1 MVETWEIE
9 WNSSML
15 EHGRDL
21 GTMEFIFAKG
31 GTVADMNYVMFDVQ
45 DNSWEPLI
53 KAVAER
59 DNSHPDII
67 RKNLPQQPIFGM
79 PNEQFRPAVP
89 AAGTAVAP
97 NPRAVKQANRAMRS
111 AQAGEAVRGG
121 STKVGDLAGAG
132 FYGQAAMQAGKNI
145 FQGMKDRRAARAADT
160 SKEGGMRQRMGNFM
174 GKVGRGISDLRH
186 APQAAM
192 QSFRDS
198 RARSED
204 EARRNALETGLGR
217 GQRQVDDAER
227 RNVPGSQGFD
237 ENMDRARGAIN
248 QQLARDYNIN
258 IPTDSEGNPTMT
270 AQDAMRQEIKDI
282 GARREQP
289 KEGFFAGMKRR
300 GDERRARNQ
309 AEREGAAYAPSNVV
323 PEKEPEPPAM
333 PKAPT
338 PEAERAAD
346 TDIVPKE
353 EEEEFVFNEPQTGTT
368 PQFPRSGQ
376 SVEEYINENREGP
389 ETGTPPQD
397 AGQPMKVEPETATA
411 TEPTFGQRFAG
422 DAGMKLGATA
432 GDRVAGGLDKVY
444 AQHQKTP
451 FANYEDAMQAMLQG
465 GVGTEGMTAA
475 GKFSGKTG
483 KAVEAALMEMGY
495 TPAQAKAIDQ
505 AAKQGNP
512 DAKKIVEEAEE
523 EFVFDNPDM
532 ASEMADIGAMN
543 LSEDNHE
550 ASWDS
555 LLKGLDIR

>member
-31 GTVADMNYVMFDVQ
+31 GTIADMNYVMFDVQ
-45 DNSWEPLI
+45 DTTWEPLI

-67 RKNLPQQPIFGM
+67 RKNVPQQPIFGM

-97 NPRAVKQANRAMRS
+97 NPRAAKQANRAMRS

-121 STKVGDLAGAG
+121 STKVGDLANAG

-160 SKEGGMRQRMGNFM
+160 SKEGGMRQRMGDFM

-204 EARRNALETGLGR
+204 EARRNTLETGLGR
-217 GQRQVDDAER
+217 GQRQIQDAER
-227 RNVPGSQGFD
+227 RNVPGSQNFD
-237 ENMDRARGAIN
+237 TNMDRARGAIN
-248 QQLARDYNIN
+248 QGLARDYNIN
-258 IPTDSEGNPTMT
+258 VPTDSEGNPTMT
-270 AQDAMRQEIKDI
+270 VQDAMRDEIKRI
-282 GARREQP
+282 GDRRAEP
-289 KEGFFAGMKRR
+289 KEGFLAGMKRR
-300 GDERRARNQ
+300 GEERRARNQ
-309 AEREGAAYAPSNVV
+309 AQKEGAAYAPSNVV
-323 PEKEPEPPAM
+323 PEAEPEPPAM
-333 PKAPT
+333 PEPPT
-338 PEAERAAD
+338 PEAERAAN

-353 EEEEFVFNEPQTGTT
+353 EEEEFVFNNPQ
-368 PQFPRSGQ
+368 S
-376 SVEEYINENREGP
+376 GP

-411 TEPTFGQRFAG
+411 TEPTFGQRFANE
-422 DAGMKLGATA
+422 AGMKLGANA

-465 GVGTEGMTAA
+465 GVGTKGMIDA

-483 KAVEAALMEMGY
+483 KAVEAALIEMGY

-512 DAKKIVEEAEE
+512 DAKEIVEEATGEE
-523 EFVFDNPDM
+523 EFQFNNPDM
-532 ASEMADIGAMN
+532 ASEMADIGN
-543 LSEDNHE
+543 FGLSEDNHK
-550 ASWDS
+550 ASWNS
-555 LLKGLDIR
+555 LLKGLNIR